1 MAFDERLA
9 DRIRGILAGRDEIR
23 EQKMFGGI
31 AWMDHGNMAVGVIKD
46 DLMARVGADAH
57 ERMLAEPGARPMDF
71 AHRPMVGMLYVSPD
85 AIATDEQLRTWVER
99 CLAFTATLPPKG

>member
-9 DRIRGILAGRDEIR
+9 ERIRSILASHDDIR

-31 AWMDHGNMAVGVIKD
+31 AWMDHGNMCVGVIRD

-57 ERMLAEPGARPMDF
+57 EASLKEPGTRPMDF
-71 AHRPMVGMLYVSPD
+71 AHRPMVGMLYVSPE
-85 AIATDEQLRTWVER
+85 AVATDKQLRTWVER
-99 CLAFTATLPPKG
+99 CLAFTATLLPK